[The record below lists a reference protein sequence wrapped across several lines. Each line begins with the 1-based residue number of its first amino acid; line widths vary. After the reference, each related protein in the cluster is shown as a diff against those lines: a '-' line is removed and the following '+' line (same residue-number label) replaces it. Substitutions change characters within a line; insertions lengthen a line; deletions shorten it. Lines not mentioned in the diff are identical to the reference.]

1 MSLAAETREAVRA
14 RPFLYAALR
23 AGVVNYSAA
32 AAWLAEDAGL
42 DGGGDLEGD
51 GGLDDGVEAVATA
64 LRRFRE
70 ELPTYDTDERS
81 ARVTMRGGVG
91 VADVDADET
100 EADRDEDDSTDRDD
114 APALTVAGTTL
125 VPEGDGTAVVA
136 TGDVDAAALAT
147 VLARLSTTGIDVRA
161 AGVAGETLLVV
172 VARRDGAK
180 AVQTIEGALEAVRSV
195 D

>member
-42 DGGGDLEGD
+42 EGGGDLEGD
-51 GGLDDGVEAVATA
+51 GDLDGGSEAVATA

-70 ELPTYDTDERS
+70 ELPAYDTDARS
-81 ARVTMRGGVG
+81 ARVTMHGGVG
-91 VADVDADET
+91 VADVDADE
-100 EADRDEDDSTDRDD
+100 EADENASAPRGD
-114 APALTVAGTTL
+114 APTLTIAGSTL
-125 VPEGDGTAVVA
+125 RPEGDGTAVVA
-136 TGDVDAAALAT
+136 TGDVDAAALST
-147 VLARLSTTGIDVRA
+147 VLSRLSTAGIDVRA

-172 VARRDGAK
+172 VARRDGAR
-180 AVQTIEGALEAVRSV
+180 AVQTVEAALEAVLSV